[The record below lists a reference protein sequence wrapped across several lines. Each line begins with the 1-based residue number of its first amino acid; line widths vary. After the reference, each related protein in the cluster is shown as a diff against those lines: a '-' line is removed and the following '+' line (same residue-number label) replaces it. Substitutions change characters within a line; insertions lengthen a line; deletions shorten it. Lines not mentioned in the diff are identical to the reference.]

1 MGEDELTASCACL
14 SGALAQSDLVAL
26 DLLTTPVW
34 VFDTQRRCIW
44 WANRAALTL
53 WNAADLD
60 ELLARDFAGEMSD
73 VTAARLREYL
83 RRFRAGETVLEQ
95 WTIYPR
101 GHPQTV
107 DCTCSGVRIE
117 DGRMAMLVE
126 ARPPAAQAAT
136 GDALR
141 ESERKYRTL
150 IEHNP
155 AGFLLLAANGEIR
168 ELNPALCDM
177 LGHSRGSLIGRN
189 AAELMDPS
197 EQAGFRA
204 RLDAAAQGSVVAL
217 EVSLR
222 HATDGS
228 VPVQLVLAIL
238 PDQLGARRCFAFVTD
253 LSERK
258 RVQASLEKLSR
269 AMEHSGSAVMITDA
283 DGRIEYVN
291 PQFTRL
297 TGYTPAEVH
306 GRNPSMLGAGDM
318 SAAASA
324 ELWRSI
330 ATGDVWR
337 GEVHNRRKDGSLYWT
352 LLTIAPMKDAAGG
365 IHRYVGV
372 SEDVTALKEA
382 HERAEKLSRYDG
394 LTGLANRRLFAER
407 LTAAVRAARD
417 GAPPAALL
425 FLDLDGFKEIN
436 DTLGHE
442 VGDRV
447 LCQVAQRLGDGL
459 RDGDT
464 LARLGGD
471 EFAVL
476 LPGLGETE
484 DAEAVAAK
492 VLRLLER
499 PLELPGLQ
507 RPLGASIGI
516 ALMPRDGAD
525 ADQLLRNA
533 DLAMYSAK
541 SGGRGQYRVFRE
553 HMHRSLSARVQTAQ
567 ELRNA
572 LAEEELTLF
581 YQPVLRLADMT
592 VVGAEALVRWQ
603 HPRRG
608 LVLPEAFIGVA
619 EETGLSAALGERV
632 LRLAGADL
640 LNTLAAT
647 PLQWISINVSA
658 RQLRSAE
665 FAHSLHRLLLTKG
678 VTPARLKLELSE
690 TALVQ
695 NGRPDHAA
703 LERLGHLGVGLAVD
717 DFGTGWS
724 SMAYLKQVS
733 VDSLKVD
740 QSFVQSLPAEANDR
754 AITTAVLAMARALGI
769 SVIAEGIDSAEQ
781 LTVLR
786 ALGCE
791 YGQGFLLGRPMPAA
805 QLASWLRGRSPPQA
819 P

>member
-14 SGALAQSDLVAL
+14 SGGLTQSDLVGL
-26 DLLTTPVW
+26 DLLAAPVW
-34 VFDTQRRCIW
+34 VFDIQRRRMW
-44 WANRAALTL
+44 WANRAALAL
-53 WNAADLD
+53 WSAADLE
-60 ELLARDFAGEMSD
+60 ELLARDFSGEMSD
-73 VTAARLREYL
+73 VTAARMREYL

-95 WTIYPR
+95 WTCYPGGR
-101 GHPQTV
+101 AQNV
-107 DCTCSGVRIE
+107 ECTCSGVRLD
-117 DGRMAMLVE
+117 DGRLAMLVE
-126 ARPPAAQAAT
+126 ARPPGAHAST
-136 GDALR
+136 DEALR
-141 ESERKYRTL
+141 ESERKYRAL
-150 IEHNP
+150 IEHTP
-155 AGFLLLAANGEIR
+155 AGFLLLTANGEIR
-168 ELNPALCDM
+168 ELNAALCDM
-177 LGHSRGSLIGRN
+177 LGYSRESLLGRD
-189 AAELMDPS
+189 AAELMDAT

-204 RLDAAAQGSVVAL
+204 RLDAAAQGPVPAL

-222 HATDGS
+222 HGVNGS
-228 VPVQLVLAIL
+228 VPVQLVLATL
-238 PDQLGARRCFAFVTD
+238 PDQLGARGCFAFVTD
-253 LSERK
+253 LSELK
-258 RVQASLEKLSR
+258 RAQASLEKLSR

-297 TGYTPAEVH
+297 TGYAPSEVR
-306 GRNPSMLGAGDM
+306 GRKPSMLGAGDM
-318 SAAASA
+318 PAAVSA
-324 ELWRSI
+324 ELWHSI
-330 ATGDVWR
+330 GAGDVWR

-352 LLTIAPMKDAAGG
+352 LLTIAPITDPAGR

-407 LTAAVRAARD
+407 LTAAVTAARD

-447 LCQVAQRLGDGL
+447 LRQVAQRLGDGL

-476 LPGLGETE
+476 LPGLRQAE
-484 DAEAVAAK
+484 DAEAVATK

-499 PLELPGLQ
+499 PVELPGLQ

-553 HMHRSLSARVQTAQ
+553 DMHRSLSARVQTEQ
-567 ELRNA
+567 ELRDA
-572 LAEEELTLF
+572 LAADELTLF
-581 YQPVLRLADMT
+581 YQPVLRLTDMT

-603 HPRRG
+603 HPRHG

-619 EETGLSAALGERV
+619 EETGLGPALGERV
-632 LRLAGADL
+632 LGLAGADL
-640 LNTLAAT
+640 LGTLAAT
-647 PLQWISINVSA
+647 PLEWISINVSA

-665 FAHSLHRLLLTKG
+665 FARSLRRLLRSKG
-678 VTPARLKLELSE
+678 VSPARLKLELSE
-690 TALVQ
+690 TALMQ

-703 LERLGHLGVGLAVD
+703 LERLSHLGVGLAVD

-740 QSFVQSLPAEANDR
+740 QSFVQSLPADANDR
-754 AITTAVLAMARALGI
+754 AITGAVLAMARALGI

-781 LTVLR
+781 LTLLR

-805 QLASWLRGRSPPQA
+805 QLASWLQGRSPPQ
-819 P
+819 PP